1 MFAINKLL
9 FLTMRLDARIAMLGL
24 AVWARETAYHTITR
38 YSFRTGVVLRAAG
51 DADDDVQARIDAA
64 VEAAV
69 AGLKANNAA
78 LKADLRK
85 AKAGSEIDPAEVE
98 RLEARVEE
106 LNALVTKANKD
117 VTTLTKR
124 AETAEAAAAA
134 ETAAVS
140 KLVVENGLMAA
151 LSAAGVTDPD
161 FAAAAAASIRSGQK
175 IELTTDGD
183 TRVAVVGGKPLGDY
197 VKEWSASDSG
207 KKFVSA
213 PNNGGGGAGGPGGK
227 PAPTNPFKAETKNV
241 TAQGAL
247 FKENPTLARQMAAE
261 AGVPIP
267 D

>member
-1 MFAINKLL
+1 MAFDPKDPADIALL
-9 FLTMRLDARIAMLGL
+9 DEKIA
-24 AVWARETAYHTITR
+24 E
-38 YSFRTGVVLRAAG
+38 
-51 DADDDVQARIDAA
+51 
-64 VEAAV
+64 AV
-69 AGLKANNAA
+69 ATATDKLAA
-78 LKADLRK
+78 KNRELIAEKRR
-85 AKAGSEIDPAEVE
+85 AGEGKVDAAEVE
-98 RLEARVEE
+98 RLESQVEQ
-106 LNALVTKANKD
+106 LTTQLTAVQKD
-117 VTTLTKR
+117 AKTLTTR
-124 AETAEAAAAA
+124 AEKAEAAAAA

-140 KLVVENGLMAA
+140 KLVVDNGLMSA

-183 TRVAVVGGKPLGDY
+183 ARVAVVGGKPLGDY